1 MLEFSYISYTANKSR
16 FLFYSNCQ
24 ISLLLPFIDFDNFSS
39 LLAVRADRMRGGRNK
54 FGPMYKR
61 DRARKLQMMRQRQI
75 ALQALRTSIG
85 TGDIKATPLSS
96 SGYQQAYTNMN
107 IKQEIQIPQVSSLTQ
122 SPDSSPNPIAIALGQ
137 VNVGASV
144 IAATPLGAG
153 GGSSS
158 SSSSGGSSSSM
169 GGNGGAAGS
178 TAGSGNGGALSA
190 SGEGSGGGGSG
201 ASGGGCGN
209 VGAMGGA
216 LHHNSNSS
224 SSGANNNNND
234 GISRLSNAAAGGA
247 VGTGAPGASGGDSN
261 CHNTSTGSLQSASDS
276 KLW

>member
-1 MLEFSYISYTANKSR
+1 
-16 FLFYSNCQ
+16 
-24 ISLLLPFIDFDNFSS
+24 
-39 LLAVRADRMRGGRNK
+39 MRGGRNK

-85 TGDIKATPLSS
+85 SGDMKSTPLSS

-137 VNVGASV
+137 VNVGAGV
-144 IAATPLGAG
+144 IAVTPLSGS

-158 SSSSGGSSSSM
+158 SSSSGGSSSSL
-169 GGNGGAAGS
+169 GGSGGPAGS
-178 TAGSGNGGALSA
+178 TAGGGNGGALSV
-190 SGEGSGGGGSG
+190 SGDGGGG
-201 ASGGGCGN
+201 ANGGGCGN
-209 VGAMGGA
+209 AGAMVGV
-216 LHHNSNSS
+216 LHHNNSS
-224 SSGANNNNND
+224 NGGANNNNND
-234 GISRLSNAAAGGA
+234 GISRLSNAAGGASGAGGGSA
-247 VGTGAPGASGGDSN
+247 ANGGDSN
-261 CHNTSTGSLQSASDS
+261 CHNASTGSLQSASDS